1 MVTLDAALVRE
12 YKKLYEELTINS
24 DRIDDADR
32 IIDKMLEHKSQY
44 KSVERETG
52 IPWFFIAAIHSLES
66 SLNFNAHLHNGDP
79 LTGKTTHVPAGRIPG
94 KNPPYNWQESAVDA
108 LEFNGTTDWHDWS
121 IAGICYRFEKYN
133 GFGYRLYYLE
143 VKSPYLW
150 SFSNHYTQGKY
161 ASDGK
166 FDRNLVSKQ
175 CGAMVLLKQMEAR
188 GEITLTNPIPQHQP
202 VTWLELYRKEE
213 DSAVVP
219 MVAAWATSDLIESI
233 ELKNRSIEELVS
245 FCQKYP
251 TAKTFHVASSTKPL
265 PPLQPSLMIDSSINL
280 PTLERIL
287 RWGVKGE
294 DVKALQKKLNAL
306 GLDAGAVD
314 GDFDDQTEGAV
325 KAYQLRQGLL
335 VDGEVGAI
343 TWQLMGGDFD
353 PFNIINT
360 SDPVHLK
367 LAAYASVEAAKNLRW
382 NGASSEAEKYLAPLR
397 QPMRDLNHI
406 GNAIVF
412 YNWCGAFVT
421 YCCRQVGINIPDRPE
436 GFWATMALVA
446 SWEYWA
452 KQQGYWHPKGTI
464 KPKRGDI
471 VTFDWARARGL
482 FNHIGIVRGY
492 VSGSSRVET
501 AEGNVGNTPPG
512 QTGHRSRSLSIISG
526 IIRIR

>member
-1 MVTLDAALVRE
+1 MVTLDSALVQE
-12 YKKLYEELTINS
+12 YETLYKELTINS
-24 DRIDDADR
+24 DRIDDVNS
-32 IIDKMLEHKSQY
+32 IIDKILEHKSQY
-44 KSVERETG
+44 KTVEKETG
-52 IPWFFIAAIHSLES
+52 IPWFFIASIHSLES

-79 LTGKTTHVPAGRIPG
+79 LTAKTTDVPAGRLPG
-94 KNPPYNWQESAVDA
+94 KNPPYTWQESAVDA
-108 LEFNGTTDWHDWS
+108 LEYDGVTDWHDWS
-121 IAGICYRFEKYN
+121 IAGICSRLEKYN
-133 GFGYRLYYLE
+133 GFGYRLYHPE

-150 SFSNHYTQGKY
+150 SFSNHYTKGKY

-166 FDRNLVSKQ
+166 FDRNLVSQQ

-188 GEITLTNPIPQHQP
+188 GAISLNNPISEHQP

-219 MVAAWATSDLIESI
+219 VVAAWATSDLIESI
-233 ELKNRSIEELVS
+233 ELDNRSIEELVS

-265 PPLQPSLMIDSSINL
+265 PPLQRSLIIDSSVNL

-294 DVKALQKKLNAL
+294 DVKALQKKLNAS
-306 GLDAGAVD
+306 GLNAGAVD
-314 GDFDDQTEGAV
+314 GDFGEQTEGAV
-325 KAYQLRQGLL
+325 KAYQLRRGLL

-343 TWQLMGGDFD
+343 TWQSMAGNID
-353 PFNIINT
+353 PINIPNP
-360 SDPVHLK
+360 SDPVYLK
-367 LAAYASVEAAKNLRW
+367 LATYASVEAAKNLRW

-406 GNAIVF
+406 GNAIV
-412 YNWCGAFVT
+412 YYQWCGAFVT

-436 GFWATMALVA
+436 GFWATMALVN

-452 KQQGYWHPKGTI
+452 KQQGYWHSKGTT

-471 VTFDWARARGL
+471 LTFDFPRKGL

-501 AEGNVGNTPPG
+501 AEGNIGNKPG
-512 QTGHRSRSLSIISG
+512 QTGHRSRYLSSISG